1 MKILNIKISENLGD
15 WAFEI
20 NIQTG
25 SIRAAWIYVNFCKQK
40 IIFPEWHFW
49 WIWWILNRIQIG
61 DLMAGLNDAKTYQD
75 IINENVVLN
84 KVVLLYSYFCTTHF
98 PSI

>member
-1 MKILNIKISENLGD
+1 
-15 WAFEI
+15 
-20 NIQTG
+20 
-25 SIRAAWIYVNFCKQK
+25 
-40 IIFPEWHFW
+40 
-49 WIWWILNRIQIG
+49 
-61 DLMAGLNDAKTYQD
+61 MAGLNDAKTYQD